1 MEKLRL
7 LLYGLGLQRFRLQAK
22 QRKKRYL
29 DPKRLALYAEA
40 LNAKAVQQ
48 DLVLQQVLEK
58 LNTLD
63 NAVTRAL
70 ALPQNNPTCPH
81 ILSSFELT
89 LEHQKEMNVF
99 KGPNIAIG
107 TVENLIVNYGNNHE
121 QSEVK
126 NDDSEEKEYH
136 TEHHH
141 QSPFNPPQTQAVI
154 FLPPDVN
161 PQREIIIP
169 DVINTPQGLELL
181 KRAQDMNWLDE
192 NYMPKD
198 LSHTKAAVLA
208 FDISRE
214 LGLKNQWKLF
224 SSFWNIPNLGV
235 YYNRSLEQRWFPDF
249 DKNVTSVL
257 SSREL

>member
-29 DPKRLALYAEA
+29 DQKRLALYAEA

-58 LNTLD
+58 LNTID

-89 LEHQKEMNVF
+89 LEHQKEMSVF

-107 TVENLIVNYGNNHE
+107 TVENLIVNYGNNYE

-141 QSPFNPPQTQAVI
+141 HSPFNPPKTQAVI

-169 DVINTPQGLELL
+169 DVLNTHQGLELL

-192 NYMPKD
+192 NYMPIV
-198 LSHTKAAVLA
+198 SRPRAAYLA
-208 FDISRE
+208 NEICMA
-214 LGLKNQWKLF
+214 LGIETPWKIF
-224 SSFWNIPNLGV
+224 ESFWN
-235 YYNRSLEQRWFPDF
+235 RDRMRQDF
-249 DKNVTSVL
+249 YEACNQKNISGFAKNVRISL
-257 SSREL
+257 QQCSM